1 MRAWCPLA
9 CAAAAVWLTAR
20 IAGHAEPLRVAHT
33 VWVGFGP
40 LFIAEEK
47 GSFARAGVVFRADGR
62 AAW

>member
-1 MRAWCPLA
+1 
-9 CAAAAVWLTAR
+9 VTGG

-62 AAW
+62 AA